1 MELNDYLR
9 EEAARYRQ
17 LAEQAEAPA
26 AKEEFLDLAVLC
38 EEVASDIED
47 HLTGG

>member
-17 LAEQAEAPA
+17 LAEQAGAAPV
-26 AKEEFLDLAVLC
+26 KEEFLDLADLC
-38 EEVASDIED
+38 EEVAGDIED